1 MASSSSLGSSIPAPE
16 AVQVLVSSLADE
28 SPVVQEASM
37 ASLKEISPLN
47 PLLVLDCCSA
57 VSRGGR
63 RRFGNMAGVFQVMA
77 FGVGALDRNDID
89 SSYIGKLAKI
99 ATAEIIS
106 SKELNTDWQR
116 AAASLLVAIGLHL
129 PDLMM
134 EEIFLHLSGPI
145 SALPAM
151 IQILADFASAD
162 ALQFTPRLKG
172 VLSRVL
178 PILGSVRDVHRPIFA
193 NAFKCWCQAVWQCNI
208 DFPSNSLID
217 GDVMSFLNSAF
228 ELLLRVWA
236 SSRDLKVRVSSVDAL
251 GQMVGLITRTQL
263 KTALPRLIP
272 TILELYKKD
281 QDIALIATYSLYN
294 LLSVSLLSETGPPL
308 LEFEEL
314 TVIISTLLPVICMN
328 NDIKEHSDFSV
339 GLKTYNEVQRCF
351 LTVGSIYPED
361 LFSFLLNKC
370 RLKEEPLTFSALCVL
385 KHLLPRS
392 SEAWHN
398 KRPLLVDAVKSLL
411 DEQSLG
417 IRKALSELIVVM
429 ASNCYLV
436 GPTAEL
442 FVEYLVRHCA
452 LSEHDRI
459 DPKSS
464 QAKVGSICPTE
475 LRATCEKG
483 LLLLT
488 ITIPEMEHVLW
499 PFLLKMIIPR
509 AYTVAVAMV
518 CRCIAELCRHR
529 SYTSNMFDDCKDRT
543 DVPNPEELFAR
554 LVVLLHN
561 PLAREQQ
568 ATQILT
574 VLCYLAPLFP
584 RNINLFWQDEIP
596 KMKAYVSDPEDLK
609 VDPSFQETWDDMI
622 INFLAES
629 LDVIQDTDWV
639 ISLGNA
645 FTKQYA
651 LYTPDDEHSALLHR
665 CLGILLQKVNDRAYV
680 RGKIDWMYT
689 QANITIPTNRLGLA
703 KAMGLVA
710 ASHLD
715 TVLDKLKNIL
725 DNVGQSIFQRF
736 LALFY
741 ESYRMEESDD
751 VHAALALMYGYAA
764 RYAPSMVIEARI
776 DALVGTNMLSKLLH
790 VRHPTA
796 KQAVITAIDLLG
808 RAVISAAE
816 KGAPFPLKRRDQLLD
831 YILTLMG
838 RDETDDFA
846 DSSLELLRTQALALN
861 ACTTLV
867 SVEPKL
873 TIETRNHVMKA
884 TLGFFAL
891 PNDPIDVIN
900 PLIDNLITLLCAIL
914 LTSGEDG
921 RSRAEQLLHILRQID
936 QYVSS
941 YVDYQ
946 RRRGCL
952 AVYEML
958 VKFRMLCVSSYC
970 ALGCRENCTHN
981 KQIDRTLH
989 GNFPNLPSSFV
1000 SPSRE
1005 ALSLGD
1011 RVIMYLPRCADTDS
1025 EVRKISAQILDQLFS
1040 ISLSLPK
1047 PLGSS
1052 VGGDIELCYGALS
1065 SLEDVI
1071 AILRSDSSIDPSE
1084 VFNRIVASVCI
1095 LLTKDELVDTLH
1107 GCMPAICDKIKQ
1119 SAEGAILA
1127 VIELVTNRG
1136 AELSETNISRTA
1148 QSLLSAAGHVTE
1160 KQLRLEVLGAI
1171 SSLSEN
1177 TNEKVVFNE
1186 VLTAAARDIVT
1197 KDISRLRG
1205 GWPMQDAFHAFSQ
1218 HTVLSVSFLEYLIS
1232 ILNQTRLTKSDP
1244 GKGENPSLNSGTQL
1258 TDEILQAAIFAL
1270 TAFFRGGGKVGKR
1283 AVEHRY
1289 SSVLAALILQF
1300 GKCHGLAS
1308 SGQHEPLRALLT
1320 AFQAFCECVGDL
1332 EMGKILARDSEQNE
1346 KEKWINL
1353 IGDLAGCISMKR
1365 PKEVQNICK
1374 IFTKS
1379 LNLQENV
1386 QREAAAAALSE
1397 FVHYSGGF
1405 SSILEEMVE
1414 VLCRHVSDES
1424 PTVRCLCLRGLVK
1437 IPSVHIYQYTT
1448 QVLGVILALLDDLD
1462 ESVQLTAVSCL
1473 LMILETSP
1481 KDAVEPI
1488 LLNLSVRLRNL
1499 QISMNAKMRADA
1511 FAAFGA
1517 LSNYGIGAHKDA
1529 FLEQIHATL
1538 PRLILHL
1545 HDDDLAVRHACRN
1558 TLKRFAPLM
1567 EIEGFLALFNS
1578 HSINSDHRSDYE
1590 DFVRDFTKQ
1599 FVQHLSSRVDTY
1611 MVSTIQAF
1619 DAPWPIIQANA
1630 IYVSS
1635 SILSLSDDQNI
1646 LALYYAQVFGMLVGK
1661 MSRSADAVVRAR
1673 SSSAFGLLLKST
1685 NSISW
1690 RAARLDRADS
1700 ARKGS

>member
-28 SPVVQEASM
+28 SQVVRESSM

-63 RRFGNMAGVFQVMA
+63 RRFGNMAGIFQVMA
-77 FGVGALDRNDID
+77 FGVRALDKKDID
-89 SSYIGKLAKI
+89 ASYVGKLAKI

-106 SKELNTDWQR
+106 SKELNADWQR
-116 AAASLLVAIGLHL
+116 AAASLLVSIGLHL

-134 EEIFLHLSGPI
+134 EEIFLHLSGPS

-151 IQILADFASAD
+151 VQILADFASAD

-178 PILGSVRDVHRPIFA
+178 PILGNVRDAHRPIFA
-193 NAFKCWCQAVWQCNI
+193 NAFKCWCQAVWQYNI
-208 DFPSNSLID
+208 DFPSDSPID

-236 SSRDLKVRVSSVDAL
+236 ASRDLKVRISSVEAL

-263 KTALPRLIP
+263 KAALPGLVP

-281 QDIALIATYSLYN
+281 RDISLIATYSLYN
-294 LLSVSLLSETGPPL
+294 LLNASLLSETGPPL
-308 LEFEEL
+308 LDFEEL
-314 TVIISTLLPVICMN
+314 TVILSTLLPVIRMN
-328 NDIKEHSDFSV
+328 NDNKEHSDFSV

-351 LTVGSIYPED
+351 LTVGSVYPED

-370 RLKEEPLTFSALCVL
+370 RLKEEPLTFGALCVL

-392 SEAWHN
+392 SEAWHS

-411 DEQSLG
+411 DEQNLA

-429 ASNCYLV
+429 ASHCYLV
-436 GPTAEL
+436 GPSAEL

-459 DPKSS
+459 DLESS
-464 QAKVGSICPTE
+464 QVKIGSICPTE
-475 LRATCEKG
+475 LRTICEKG

-488 ITIPEMEHVLW
+488 ITIPEMEHILW

-509 AYTVAVAMV
+509 RYTGAVATV
-518 CRCIAELCRHR
+518 CRCIAELCRHGS
-529 SYTSNMFDDCKDRT
+529 SYNNNMLSDCKARGDIP
-543 DVPNPEELFAR
+543 DPEELFVR

-561 PLAREQQ
+561 PLAREQL

-584 RNINLFWQDEIP
+584 RNINLFWQDE
-596 KMKAYVSDPEDLK
+596 
-609 VDPSFQETWDDMI
+609 
-622 INFLAES
+622 FLAES
-629 LDVIQDTDWV
+629 LDVIQDSDWM

-651 LYTPDDEHSALLHR
+651 LYTPDDEHSAVLHR
-665 CLGILLQKVNDRAYV
+665 CLGMLLQKVNDRAYV
-680 RGKIDWMYT
+680 RGKIDWMYK
-689 QANITIPTNRLGLA
+689 QANISIPINRLGLA

-715 TVLDKLKNIL
+715 TVLDKLKDIL
-725 DNVGQSIFQRF
+725 DNVGQSVFQRF
-736 LALFY
+736 LAFFS
-741 ESYRMEESDD
+741 ESYRTEESDD

-776 DALVGTNMLSKLLH
+776 DALVGTNMLSRLLH

-808 RAVISAAE
+808 RAVINAAE
-816 KGAPFPLKRRDQLLD
+816 NGAPFPLKRRDQLLD

-838 RDETDDFA
+838 RDETDDLA

-873 TIETRNHVMKA
+873 TIETRNHVLKA

-891 PNDPIDVIN
+891 PNDRIDVIN

-941 YVDYQ
+941 SVDYQ

-958 VKFRMLCVSSYC
+958 VKFRMLCVSGYC
-970 ALGCRENCTHN
+970 ALGCRGSCTHS

-989 GNFPNLPSSFV
+989 GSFSNLPSAAFV
-1000 SPSRE
+1000 LPSRE

-1011 RVIMYLPRCADTDS
+1011 RVMMYLPRCADTDS
-1025 EVRKISAQILDQLFS
+1025 EIRKISAQILDQLFS

-1071 AILRSDSSIDPSE
+1071 AILKSDASIDPSE

-1095 LLTKDELVDTLH
+1095 LLTKNELVGTLH
-1107 GCMPAICDKIKQ
+1107 GCMPAICDRIKQ
-1119 SAEGAILA
+1119 SAEGAILT
-1127 VIELVTNRG
+1127 VIEFVTKRG
-1136 AELSETNISRTA
+1136 TELSETDVSRTA
-1148 QSLLSAAGHVTE
+1148 QSLLSATGHVTE

-1177 TNEKVVFNE
+1177 TNAKIVFNE
-1186 VLTAAARDIVT
+1186 VLAAAGRDIVT

-1218 HTVLSVSFLEYLIS
+1218 HIVLSVLFLEHLIS
-1232 ILNQTRLTKSDP
+1232 VLNQTRVTKSDP
-1244 GKGENPSLNSGTQL
+1244 GKGENSTLVSETQL
-1258 TDEILQAAIFAL
+1258 EDEILQAAIFAL

-1283 AVEHRY
+1283 AVEQSY
-1289 SSVLAALILQF
+1289 SSVLATLILQF
-1300 GKCHGLAS
+1300 GSCHGLAS

-1332 EMGKILARDSEQNE
+1332 EMGKILARDGEQNE
-1346 KEKWINL
+1346 KEKWINV
-1353 IGDLAGCISMKR
+1353 IGDLASCISMKR

-1379 LNLQENV
+1379 LNRQENF

-1397 FVHYSGGF
+1397 FVRYSSGF
-1405 SSILEEMVE
+1405 SSLLEEMVE

-1437 IPSVHIYQYTT
+1437 IPSVHIFQYTT

-1473 LMILETSP
+1473 LMILESSLN
-1481 KDAVEPI
+1481 DAVEPI

-1499 QISMNAKMRADA
+1499 QISMNVKMRADS

-1517 LSNYGIGAHKDA
+1517 LSNYGVGANKDA

-1545 HDDDLAVRHACRN
+1545 YDGDLAVRHACRN

-1567 EIEGFLALFNS
+1567 EIEGLLALFNS
-1578 HSINSDHRSDYE
+1578 HSINSDYRSDYE
-1590 DFVRDFTKQ
+1590 DFVRDFTRQ
-1599 FVQHLSSRVDTY
+1599 FVQHLSSRVDAY

-1635 SILSLSDDQNI
+1635 SILSLSDDQHI
-1646 LALYYAQVFGMLVGK
+1646 LALYFAQVFGMLVGK
-1661 MSRSADAVVRAR
+1661 MSRSADAVVRAT
-1673 SSSAFGLLLKST
+1673 SSLAFGLLLKST

-1700 ARKGS
+1700 ARKGHDSESAKK